1 MSDKKLLT
9 PMKSFSSQKKNV
21 KLNHQRYDDMYR
33 IKMDALKQFNPPN
46 DGKMLNMID
55 MSKEYT
61 EDVT

>member
-46 DGKMLNMID
+46 DGKILNMID
-55 MSKEYT
+55 MSK
-61 EDVT
+61 